1 MLAEAVA
8 RLKGDDKPDEET
20 ATLSLG
26 ISLRIDASYIPEENQ
41 RLRMYKKIAGAQ
53 SDLEL
58 EDVRAEL
65 VDRYGEIP
73 DAVKNLLA
81 AGSIRIHCERLGIA
95 SLERKRTA
103 IEEPTA
109 AAKSAQ
115 QPVQRPGLAG
125 RHGQAPVHNPL
136 QHSYRQVAARPV
148 TNATMAVRATT
159 AALTRPGQ
167 GGSIKPMRE
176 MLYVK
181 FTERT
186 HAPLE
191 TGKQRMGVDPG
202 LLMKLVSRNTKNGA
216 QFTPQGVLRWPLSSA
231 KAEDVLAETRA
242 LLNALDPADGS

>member
-1 MLAEAVA
+1 
-8 RLKGDDKPDEET
+8 
-20 ATLSLG
+20 
-26 ISLRIDASYIPEENQ
+26 
-41 RLRMYKKIAGAQ
+41 MYKKIAGAQ

-73 DAVKNLLA
+73 EAVLNLLA
-81 AGSIRIHCERLGIA
+81 AGAIRIHCERLGIA

-103 IEEPTA
+103 IEEPKA
-109 AAKSAQ
+109 AAKPTQ
-115 QPVQRPGLAG
+115 QPAQQRPGLPG
-125 RHGQAPVHNPL
+125 RHGQAPIHNPL

-159 AALTRPGQ
+159 AVLTRPGQ

-186 HAPLE
+186 HAPIE

-242 LLNALDPADGS
+242 LLNSLDPATN